1 MINIGLIHKESPRM
15 TGMKVKLG
23 AVSPEAERE
32 LIEGWKAEWRPLSLT
47 ELYELRTELIR
58 IYDEARK
65 KDVEEPGYIP
75 GYAYFPGMR
84 VRAMDE
90 LIREKGGGIEDPR
103 LQDLLRQIA
112 EHEAR
117 LAELKRLIAELEA
130 KVGWTAAEE
139 AERARLQSLIDA
151 EEANVTKAQAEVD
164 RLTGE
169 VNETQDRIDAVK
181 KVWNKASECHRLVE
195 GGDSSEQRYV
205 CAEALADMV
214 EITFPG
220 TVLPS
225 ALRSKNMFL
234 VVYAIAAVIN
244 LCKNT
249 TDSLEKQKADLQVQ
263 LGAARDGLEASKR
276 RFWDAKAALER
287 YELAITRA
295 IALRQAE
302 VEAAKARHELELRT
316 LDNLKA
322 TYNALLK
329 EIEAARTQAIAEA
342 ARQREEVIKADEED
356 RERIAEEQRR
366 LAEEYERLAAE
377 SVGVER
383 EEYLDKMRRALDIA
397 EDAEKAAI
405 AAALEREAL
414 AVDIAL
420 RKAEL
425 ARTELELE
433 ELRKQLAITAERKEE
448 AEEKVAGLP
457 AIPKWGWIALGV
469 GGAVATAGGIA
480 YAVKKKKKKRK

>member
-1 MINIGLIHKESPRM
+1 MPEDYLVDLEWYQKQLDAINAEFDAKI
-15 TGMKVKLG
+15 
-23 AVSPEAERE
+23 AVLDSQIMALEPEIAD
-32 LIEGWKAEWRPLSLT
+32 IE
-47 ELYELRTELIR
+47 
-58 IYDEARK
+58 
-65 KDVEEPGYIP
+65 
-75 GYAYFPGMR
+75 
-84 VRAMDE
+84 
-90 LIREKGGGIEDPR
+90 
-103 LQDLLRQIA
+103 RQISSWTA
-112 EHEAR
+112 KVSGAQSEVN
-117 LAELKRLIAELEA
+117 RLIGELN
-130 KVGWTAAEE
+130 
-139 AERARLQSLIDA
+139 
-151 EEANVTKAQAEVD
+151 NVE
-164 RLTGE
+164 G
-169 VNETQDRIDAVK
+169 RIRAVK
-181 KVWNKASECHRLVE
+181 GVWDKALECHRLVE
-195 GGDSSEQRYV
+195 SDASPEQV
-205 CAEALADMV
+205 FACAEALADMV
-214 EITFPG
+214 EVVFPG